1 MEQELRVMRMVKR
14 HLDKLP
20 PKARVRVM
28 RSIAEIVEEEA
39 LQAELLDEG
48 PADDPRQTRLPGT

>member
-1 MEQELRVMRMVKR
+1 MVKR

-39 LQAELLDEG
+39 LQAELLDES

>member
-1 MEQELRVMRMVKR
+1 MRMVKR

-48 PADDPRQTRLPGT
+48 PADDPRQTRIAGT